1 MSVFEGAAAH
11 VCHVCGRAFVSHH
24 YMAVHHRFEHADQ
37 KCETCGLVFVGRLKY
52 DKHVREAHKSLTICE
67 QVSSIIDRQHYV

>member
-1 MSVFEGAAAH
+1 MIYYDISDYDFA
-11 VCHVCGRAFVSHH
+11 S
-24 YMAVHHRFEHADQ
+24 RFEHADQ

-67 QVSSIIDRQHYV
+67 QVSSIIDRQYYV